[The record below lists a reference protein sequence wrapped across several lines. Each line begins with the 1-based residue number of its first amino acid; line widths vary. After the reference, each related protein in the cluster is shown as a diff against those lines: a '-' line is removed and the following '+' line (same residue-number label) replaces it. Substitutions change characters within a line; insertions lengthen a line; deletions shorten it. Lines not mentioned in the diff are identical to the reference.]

1 MQDPDHTTEQ
11 CTWLNQKKTSRGSD
25 PKCEI
30 ESKNEN
36 TTHKMQNSIFH
47 LNQARLHEQ
56 RRSPP
61 SLPHLIGNYKL
72 FLAHFYS
79 RNAK

>member
-36 TTHKMQNSIFH
+36 TTHKMQNSIFPFKSSKITRTTEVTA
-47 LNQARLHEQ
+47 L
-56 RRSPP
+56 PP
-61 SLPHLIGNYKL
+61 SFDWKL
-72 FLAHFYS
+72 QIVFGSLLL
-79 RNAK
+79 